1 MKTQTTG
8 RNTNSRLW
16 AIPGV
21 KIMFIWNKTGFYVE
35 QRRKHSGK
43 LSDTKCLKCSMTIFL
58 KFIQSNKDH
67 AFTKTKFH
75 VQDTKKLNCPA
86 SITLRDI
93 VFFPDFKV
101 RYINCSF
108 SLFSRFFSPS
118 FFIIRCKMNLENKV
132 SYKTLPDSTLLFH
145 FKKLFVVS
153 SLM

>member
-43 LSDTKCLKCSMTIFL
+43 LSDTKCLKCSITIFL

-67 AFTKTKFH
+67 AFPKTKFH
-75 VQDTKKLNCPA
+75 VQDRKKLNCPA

-93 VFFPDFKV
+93 VFFPDFKL
-101 RYINCSF
+101 RYINCIF
-108 SLFSRFFSPS
+108 SLFFRFFSSS
-118 FFIIRCKMNLENKV
+118 FFIISCKMHLENKV
-132 SYKTLPDSTLLFH
+132 SYKTLPTEPCRFTS
-145 FKKLFVVS
+145 KNYS
-153 SLM
+153 SYPV